1 MLISSPLRNKV
12 NFNQSISVVSGLNQ
26 EVLSLLSL
34 SMIADSLLG
43 LDQCFLS
50 VSAALDVLS
59 GLHQCILSSVAQD
72 VLSGFL
78 DYKTKYST
86 CTASVKTLTK
96 WREHVVEIPSAPS
109 PACYVH
115 VDCNKPNGKLE

>member
-1 MLISSPLRNKV
+1 M
-12 NFNQSISVVSGLNQ
+12 VSGLNQ
-26 EVLSLLSL
+26 EALSFSVTASVHQSLLSL

-59 GLHQCILSSVAQD
+59 GLHQCILKQD
-72 VLSGFL
+72 VPSGFL

-86 CTASVKTLTK
+86 YKASVKTLTK